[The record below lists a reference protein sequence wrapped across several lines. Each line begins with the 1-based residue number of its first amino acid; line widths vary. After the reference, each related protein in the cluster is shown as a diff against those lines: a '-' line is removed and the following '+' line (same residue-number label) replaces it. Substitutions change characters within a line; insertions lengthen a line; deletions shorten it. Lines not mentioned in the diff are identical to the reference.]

1 MRLVLSENADHQ
13 VAGIDEVGE
22 YEIDQAIGTT
32 EGNCG
37 LGPVRG
43 QRIQP
48 LALTAGQDDAQHVW
62 CFPHGYKLSA
72 TANRCQRDRA
82 IGRSLTDCPSM
93 YLALAVRPVA
103 ATEPATRCA
112 GASAPNYRAVYAGGD
127 DDSGVS
133 TGRLW

>member
-1 MRLVLSENADHQ
+1 MRLVLGENADPQ

-22 YEIDQAIGTT
+22 HEIDQPIGTT

-37 LGPVRG
+37 FGPIRG
-43 QRIQP
+43 QRVQP

-72 TANRCQRDRA
+72 TANHCQGDHA

-93 YLALAVRPVA
+93 YLALALRPVTA
-103 ATEPATRCA
+103 AEPPTRRA
-112 GASAPNYRAVYAGGD
+112 GASAPNYRAVY
-127 DDSGVS
+127 
-133 TGRLW
+133 